1 MESDFLLRGSLI
13 KENTQEEG
21 VVGEKRPIRRECCNN
36 PEEA

>member
-21 VVGEKRPIRRECCNN
+21 VVGEKRPIECCTKRVLQ
-36 PEEA
+36 